1 MKRRV
6 FLAAGAASAIGA
18 GLAKP
23 AIAQS
28 TPNITWRL
36 ASVFP
41 RSAEVIMG
49 AANHMAHSVAA
60 LTDGRFRIQIFPAG
74 SAEVGRNPIT
84 AVTTGAVECAQAPLY
99 ALADKEPTF
108 AFGTGI
114 PFGLNARHQH
124 SWWLTGGGRE
134 IITKELEKFNCTALV
149 MGNSGTQMGGWFR
162 KEIASVDDLK
172 GLKFRIGGMGGD
184 ILARLGVEKITLP
197 PGEVPAALE
206 KGTIDAAE
214 FVGPADDEKLGLFKV
229 AKYYYHPGWWDGCGT
244 VHLFIGLE
252 QWNALPKAYQAIV
265 TAAAAYAN
273 ARMQARY
280 DVSAPAALET
290 LLAEGTE
297 LRTFPLPV
305 LEACFAAANAVF
317 AEQSAASERFKGI
330 YESWRQFRGD
340 QVAWFGVTELSFDT
354 LMATLGREGKL

>member
-6 FLAAGAASAIGA
+6 FLTATAASVAGA

-28 TPNITWRL
+28 TPEITWRL

-41 RSAEVIMG
+41 RSAEIIMG
-49 AANHMAHSVAA
+49 AASHMAQSVAA
-60 LTDGRFRIQIFPAG
+60 LTDGKFKIQIFPAG
-74 SAEVGRNPIT
+74 SAEIGRNPIA

-114 PFGLNARHQH
+114 PFGFNARHQH

-134 IITKELEKFNCTALV
+134 IITKELAKFNCTALV

-162 KEIASVDDLK
+162 KEINSVDDLK

-206 KGTIDAAE
+206 NGTIDAAE

-229 AKYYYHPGWWDGCGT
+229 AKYYYHPGWWEGGAMLHLM
-244 VHLFIGLE
+244 VHLKAWE
-252 QWNALPKAYQAIV
+252 SLPASY
-265 TAAAAYAN
+265 
-273 ARMQARY
+273 R
-280 DVSAPAALET
+280 AALET
-290 LLAEGTE
+290 AGEATNTWMLAQYDRSNPSALKRLIAQGVM
-297 LRTFPLPV
+297 LRRFPKPV
-305 LEACFAAANAVF
+305 LDACWQTAEAYYAELSATNPLFKSTLESHNAF
-317 AEQSAASERFKGI
+317 RAEAMAYWRIAELDYDTMMSER
-330 YESWRQFRGD
+330 
-340 QVAWFGVTELSFDT
+340 
-354 LMATLGREGKL
+354 LGR